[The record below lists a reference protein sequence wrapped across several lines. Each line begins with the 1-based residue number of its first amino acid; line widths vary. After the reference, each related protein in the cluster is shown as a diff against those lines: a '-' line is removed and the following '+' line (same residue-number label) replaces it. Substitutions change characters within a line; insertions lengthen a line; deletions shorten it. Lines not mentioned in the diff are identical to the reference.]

1 MSSSEESDDEAE
13 QQQVV
18 AKAKNHNKYRR
29 DKPWD
34 DGSVDRWAIHAWD
47 KEKDGATTGRLLE
60 ESSFA
65 TLFPRYREQYLRQ
78 ARPLATLAAADAC
91 VRCLCPSSSNT

>member
-34 DGSVDRWAIHAWD
+34 DGSVDRWAKHQR
-47 KEKDGATTGRLLE
+47 T
-60 ESSFA
+60 S
-65 TLFPRYREQYLRQ
+65 
-78 ARPLATLAAADAC
+78 
-91 VRCLCPSSSNT
+91 